1 MKLEVIENEDGKL
14 KIKVPDLTLVNLV
27 NENIWQQKGIDVAA
41 FAMEHTYLTEPVL
54 LVKAKNPKK
63 AVLDAVGQIKD
74 DAKELKKQF
83 HAQMK

>member
-27 NENIWQQKGIDVAA
+27 NENIWHQKGIDVSAYA
-41 FAMEHTYLTEPVL
+41 PEHPYLEQPVL

-63 AVLDAVGQIKD
+63 AVLDAIGQIQD
-74 DAKELKKQF
+74 DAKDLKKQF
-83 HAQMK
+83 NAQMK